1 MVKHV
6 KWLRHIVAFLLFATI
21 WLLLAGKVNADELFI
36 GTLVTLLVILLTS
49 SHLKFLDDI
58 KFTMG
63 MPFSVLQYLL
73 VFLRALIEA
82 NIDMARRVL
91 SPSLPVYPAVVEV
104 HTELKSPL
112 GKLLLANSITL
123 TPGTLTV
130 DVLDDTLLVHWIDA
144 RGAADMQQ
152 TTSLIAGRFEKHLA
166 GIVR

>member
-1 MVKHV
+1 MGKQAQ
-6 KWLRHIVAFLLFATI
+6 WLRYVVAFILFGSV
-21 WLLLAGKVNADELFI
+21 WLLLAGKMDAGELFI

-49 SHLKFLDDI
+49 SHLKFIDDI

-82 NIDMARRVL
+82 NVDMARRVL

-104 HTELKSPL
+104 HTKLQSPL

-144 RGAADMQQ
+144 RGAVNMQQ

>member
-1 MVKHV
+1 MVKRV
-6 KWLRHIVAFLLFATI
+6 KWLRYIVAFLLFATI

-58 KFTMG
+58 QFTMG

-73 VFLRALIEA
+73 VFFRALIEA
-82 NIDMARRVL
+82 NVDMARRVL
-91 SPSLPVYPAVVEV
+91 SPSMPVYPAIVEV

-144 RGAADMQQ
+144 RGAVDMQH